1 MTIKATNLTRTVEK
15 QLTIDDAYGTDQ
27 ATVFTIG
34 ALDARVMSVI
44 KDKATA
50 LPVSA
55 FSNPEGA
62 MASLNMNQTNFE
74 LVVFGLKGW
83 KNFKDDQNN
92 EVPFKTF
99 VNHLGNKSYIT
110 ADPDLVAVLP
120 DEAIA
125 ELANLIMDINSIDEE
140 ERKNSAE

>member
-1 MTIKATNLTRTVEK
+1 MSIKAVNLTKTIDK
-15 QLTIDDAYGTDQ
+15 QLSIDAAFGTDE

-34 ALDARVMSVI
+34 ALDGRVMSVI

-83 KNFKDDQNN
+83 RNFKDDDGK
-92 EVPFKTF
+92 EIPFKTI
-99 VNHLGNKSYIT
+99 VNLLGNKSYVT
-110 ADPDLVAVLP
+110 ADPDLVAQLP
-120 DEAIA
+120 DEAVA
-125 ELANLIMDINSIDEE
+125 ELANMIMDINSIDET
-140 ERKNSAE
+140 ERKNSEE

>member
-1 MTIKATNLTRTVEK
+1 MAIKAINLVKTVEYE
-15 QLTIDDAYGTDQ
+15 LSFDDAIGTDES
-27 ATVFTIG
+27 TKFTLG
-34 ALDARVMSVI
+34 ALDARVFSVI

-74 LVVFGLKGW
+74 IVVFGLRGW
-83 KNFKDDQNN
+83 KNFQDESGNQVN
-92 EVPFKTF
+92 FKT
-99 VNHLGNKSYIT
+99 VHTILGGKTYIT
-110 ADPDLVAVLP
+110 ADPDLIAQLP

-125 ELANLIMDINSIDEE
+125 ELANKIMDLNSPTEE
-140 ERKNSAE
+140 DRKNSEE